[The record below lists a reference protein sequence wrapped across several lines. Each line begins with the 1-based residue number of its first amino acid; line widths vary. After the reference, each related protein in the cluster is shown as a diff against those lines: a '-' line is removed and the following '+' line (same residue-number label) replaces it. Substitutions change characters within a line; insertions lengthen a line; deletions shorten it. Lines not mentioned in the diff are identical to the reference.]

1 MAQSSPKY
9 IILMSV
15 LAIFVGCTT
24 MSEPSEKRPYHHTD
38 KGFRNLYVT
47 IDKGLTEVF
56 KMRFGGDTEWVNP
69 MGEAAQVPRAKPEFT
84 RINTPI
90 EDQPQFTWVGH
101 STFLI
106 QYRGLSILTDPMFS
120 DRASPVS
127 FAGPKR
133 YTEPGI
139 QLEDLPPID
148 IVVISH
154 NHYDHLDLPTL
165 EALGPQ
171 VTYVVPLKNGEL
183 LRSIGLTKIHELDW
197 HESIDLPKG
206 LKIHATPSQHWSAR
220 GIFDRRD
227 ALWAAFVF
235 EWSDYKVFFGGD
247 TGYTQKLFT
256 DIGERYGAFDAALI
270 PIGAYEP
277 RWFMKAAH
285 VNPTEAVAIHR
296 DIKSRWS
303 LGIHW
308 GTFPLTAESPLAPPQ
323 ALSLALQD
331 AKIDASEFIT
341 LALGE
346 TRLAPLTGGAPENSV
361 IKSNDKATPSPDT
374 ME

>member
-1 MAQSSPKY
+1 MSHPPQKY
-9 IILMSV
+9 TLPTIV
-15 LAIFVGCTT
+15 LAAILGCTT
-24 MSEPSEKRPYHHTD
+24 MSESTDKRPYHHTD

-47 IDKGLTEVF
+47 IDKGLSDVF
-56 KMRFGGDTEWVNP
+56 KMRFGGDTEWINP
-69 MGEAAQVPRAKPEFT
+69 KTEAPQVPRTAPNLSLV
-84 RINTPI
+84 RTPQV
-90 EDQPQFTWVGH
+90 DQPLFTWVGH

-106 QYRGLSILTDPMFS
+106 QYKGISILTDPIFS
-120 DRASPVS
+120 ERASPVS

-133 YTEPGI
+133 YTEPGLRI
-139 QLEDLPPID
+139 TDLPAID
-148 IVVISH
+148 VVVISH

-165 EALGPQ
+165 KTLGPD

-183 LRSIGLTKIHELDW
+183 LRGVGLTKIHELDW
-197 HESIDLPKG
+197 HESLDLPNG

-227 ALWAAFVF
+227 ALWAAFVL

-256 DIGERYGAFDAALI
+256 DIGERYGPFDASLI

-285 VNPTEAVAIHR
+285 VNPSEAVAIHQ
-296 DIKSRWS
+296 DIKSKWS

-308 GTFPLTAESPLAPPQ
+308 GTFPLTAESPLSPPQ
-323 ALSLALQD
+323 ALELVLKTANIAQ
-331 AKIDASEFIT
+331 SEFIT
-341 LALGE
+341 LAIGE
-346 TRLAPLTGGAPENSV
+346 TRPAPMERSSTDASI
-361 IKSNDKATPSPDT
+361 IKSHDETVPPS
-374 ME
+374 ESVK

>member
-9 IILMSV
+9 IILLSV

-69 MGEAAQVPRAKPEFT
+69 MREAAQVPRAQPELS

-139 QLEDLPPID
+139 QLDDLPPID

-165 EALGPQ
+165 EA
-171 VTYVVPLKNGEL
+171 
-183 LRSIGLTKIHELDW
+183 W
-197 HESIDLPKG
+197 
-206 LKIHATPSQHWSAR
+206 AR
-220 GIFDRRD
+220 R
-227 ALWAAFVF
+227 
-235 EWSDYKVFFGGD
+235 
-247 TGYTQKLFT
+247 
-256 DIGERYGAFDAALI
+256 
-270 PIGAYEP
+270 
-277 RWFMKAAH
+277 
-285 VNPTEAVAIHR
+285 
-296 DIKSRWS
+296 
-303 LGIHW
+303 
-308 GTFPLTAESPLAPPQ
+308 
-323 ALSLALQD
+323 
-331 AKIDASEFIT
+331 
-341 LALGE
+341 
-346 TRLAPLTGGAPENSV
+346 
-361 IKSNDKATPSPDT
+361 
-374 ME
+374 